1 MSWLA
6 NTAPG
11 YLPFTYLE
19 SLFAVLKQ
27 SPRVRFRTFADLAF
41 DLEQP
46 LATPKALKTAY
57 KAEYKAWKKE
67 VAAKEEPVID
77 IILMHDC
84 DSGPK
89 QTVHLC
95 EYQVANGV
103 VSTSSLFTRTMVEG
117 VPRPYPI
124 DYDRLL
130 ATQAQGNCFAYHC
143 NAYQTAG
150 FDPSKVEAHFNA
162 DMAALRER
170 GFSINHFS
178 PHGGPAGPDG
188 RRNNSFF
195 YPAFAPKALIWTHNR
210 YEPIGNHYSDGG
222 LAPRLARG
230 DITVDLQY
238 RLMKAMALNTRF
250 FILLH
255 PQYYFSETPDRAKEI
270 FVASPWVKAFWQWH
284 EKGQPERYWEP
295 LREHLANVGHHSL
308 WYKTR
313 HKLWQGYNFIKA
325 LKPLKS

>member
-6 NTAPG
+6 YKALG

-27 SPRVRFRTFADLAF
+27 SPRIRFRTFADLDF
-41 DLEQP
+41 NLEQP
-46 LATPKALKTAY
+46 FRTEKQLKAAY
-57 KAEYKAWKKE
+57 KAEFKAWKKE
-67 VAAKEEPVID
+67 VKSRDEPVID

-95 EYQVANGV
+95 EHQAANGI
-103 VSTSSLFTRTMVEG
+103 VSTTALFTRTMVKGIET
-117 VPRPYPI
+117 PYPI
-124 DYDRLL
+124 DYERLL
-130 ATQAQGNCFAYHC
+130 ATQARGNCFTYHC

-150 FDPSKVEAHFNA
+150 FDASKVETHFNEDVA
-162 DMAALRER
+162 MLTRC
-170 GFSINHFS
+170 GFAINHFS

-195 YPAFAPKALIWTHNR
+195 YPAFASKALIWTHNR
-210 YEPIGNHYSDGG
+210 FSPIGDKYSDGG
-222 LAPRLARG
+222 LASRLARG
-230 DITVDLQY
+230 DLTVDLQY
-238 RLMKAMALNTRF
+238 RLMKALALNTRF

-255 PQYYFSETPDRAKEI
+255 PQYYFSETPDRAKDV
-270 FVASPWVKAFWQWH
+270 FAASPWVEAFWKWH

-295 LREHLANVGHHSL
+295 LGEFLANVRHHSL

-325 LKPLKS
+325 LKPSKP